1 MTASTPSAE
10 PAPATG
16 TRRRR
21 RRWILLAAIALLA
34 LLAGIAAGVT
44 WNYSSLVLVP
54 DHDEHFYENEV
65 RSLAPGK
72 VVLERNEDTIRPGV
86 YGLDWETGHAVAGRV
101 LDAGDETVTR
111 VLRRVD
117 GRLHPG
123 TKVEL
128 DPDVWVGDPLR
139 ARGLP
144 FERVSIE
151 GELGAMPAWRI
162 PGRGRTWAIF
172 VHGINGS
179 PRAGLRIAPA
189 LRRAGLPSLLITYR
203 NDPGAPAA
211 PDGLHHL
218 GMTEWRDVEAA
229 ARFAVRHGARRLV
242 VIGYSMGGAI
252 VTQFAQRSPL
262 ARHLGALVLD
272 APALSW
278 KPIFDFQAGERGLP
292 KLTSTALEAAIG
304 LRIPID
310 WDRLDAVRHSGELR
324 LPILLFHGLEDDVVP
339 ISLSDDFARRLPRS
353 VTYHR
358 VPRAGHVESWN
369 VDPALYERRLR
380 AFLRQRL

>member
-1 MTASTPSAE
+1 MPDVTPSAE
-10 PAPATG
+10 PVRAARKP
-16 TRRRR
+16 RRR
-21 RRWILLAAIALLA
+21 RRWALLAALALAALLV
-34 LLAGIAAGVT
+34 GIAAGVT

-54 DHDEHFYENEV
+54 DHDEHFYEDDV
-65 RSLAPGK
+65 RAVAPGK
-72 VVLERNEDTIRPGV
+72 VVLERDEDTIRPGV
-86 YGLDWETGHAVAGRV
+86 YGLDWETGHAIAGRV
-101 LDAGDETVTR
+101 LSSTDETVTR
-111 VLRRVD
+111 TLRRVD
-117 GRLHPG
+117 GRLPTG
-123 TKVEL
+123 AKVEL
-128 DPDVWVGDPLR
+128 DPDVYAGDPR
-139 ARGLP
+139 QARGLP

-203 NDPGAPAA
+203 NDPGAPPA

-229 ARFAVRHGARRLV
+229 ARFALRRGARRLV

-262 ARHLGALVLD
+262 ARRLAGLVLD

-278 KPIFDFQAGERGLP
+278 KPVFDFQASERGLP
-292 KLTSTALEAAIG
+292 KLTTTALEAAIG
-304 LRIPID
+304 LRIPVD
-310 WDRLDAVRHSGELR
+310 WDRLDALRHSAQLSV
-324 LPILLFHGLEDDVVP
+324 PILLFHGLEDDVVP
-339 ISLSDDFARRLPRS
+339 ISLSDDFASRLPQS
-353 VTYHR
+353 VTYYR

-369 VDPALYERRLR
+369 VDPRLYERRLR
-380 AFLRQRL
+380 AFLTAYR

>member
-1 MTASTPSAE
+1 M
-10 PAPATG
+10 G
-16 TRRRR
+16 R
-21 RRWILLAAIALLA
+21 RRWTALAALAVVALL
-34 LLAGIAAGVT
+34 LGVAAGVT

-54 DHDEHFYENEV
+54 DHDERFYEEEV
-65 RSLAPGK
+65 RASSPGR
-72 VVLERNEDTIRPGV
+72 VVLERDEDTERPGI
-86 YGLDWETGHAVAGRV
+86 YGLEWEGGHAIAGRV
-101 LDAGDETVTR
+101 VDSDADTVTR
-111 VLRRVD
+111 SLRRLR
-117 GRLHPG
+117 RLRGHLPAG

-128 DPDVWVGDPLR
+128 DQDVYSGDPR
-139 ARGLP
+139 QARGLP
-144 FERVSIE
+144 FERVSIK
-151 GELGAMPAWRI
+151 GELGALPAWRI
-162 PGRGRTWAIF
+162 PGRGSTWAIF

-203 NDPGAPAA
+203 NDPGAPPA

-229 ARFAVRHGARRLV
+229 ARFAVRRGARRLV

-262 ARHLGALVLD
+262 ARRLSALVLD

-292 KLTSTALEAAIG
+292 KLTSTALETAID

-310 WDRLDAVRHSGELR
+310 WDRLDALRHTAELD
-324 LPILLFHGLEDDVVP
+324 LPILLFHGLEDDVIP
-339 ISLSDDFARRLPRS
+339 ISISDGFANRLPDS

-358 VPRAGHVESWN
+358 VPHAGHVESWN
-369 VDPALYERRLR
+369 VDPRLYERRLR
-380 AFLRQRL
+380 DFLRKRL